1 MPLKVLTVDD
11 SRTIRIIVKKAF
23 RPFDVEVVE
32 AENGRDGLELAKKE
46 KPDLIVLDITM
57 PVMTGIEMLNKLKD
71 EPDLKNIPVIML
83 TAESGKEN
91 VMQIIQM
98 GVSNYIVKPFKG
110 EQLIERAKTIV
121 TLDLK
126 KEDGESG
133 KPAKPAG
140 SFQLMTIPEK
150 IARPMIAEFD
160 SAVNEMPSVG
170 RNQLILDISKVAEIN
185 VLLVKLL
192 LTVFQTCE
200 KRRITLRV
208 VGSSTQR
215 NDLKHLKET
224 SHIMI
229 WDSVEKAKGSF

>member
-32 AENGRDGLELAKKE
+32 AENGKDGLELAKKE
-46 KPDLIVLDITM
+46 NPDLIVLDITM
-57 PVMTGIEMLNKLKD
+57 PVMTGIEMLDKLKA

-121 TLDLK
+121 TLEPK
-126 KEDGESG
+126 KDDGGGG
-133 KPAKPAG
+133 KTAKPAG
-140 SFQLMTIPEK
+140 NIQTITLPEK
-150 IARPMIAEFD
+150 IARPMIAEIE
-160 SAVNEMPSVG
+160 STVNGTADAGQNKLV
-170 RNQLILDISKVAEIN
+170 LDLSKTAEIN
-185 VLLVKLL
+185 VLFVKLL
-192 LTVFQTCE
+192 LTVFQICE
-200 KRRITLRV
+200 KRKITLRV
-208 VGSSTQR
+208 VGTSAQA

-224 SHIMI
+224 SHITVL
-229 WDSVEKAKGSF
+229 DSVEKAKGSF

>member
-23 RPFDVEVVE
+23 RPYDVEVVE

-57 PVMTGIEMLNKLKD
+57 PVMTGIEMLGKLK
-71 EPDLKNIPVIML
+71 EESELKNIPVIML

-121 TLDLK
+121 TLEPK
-126 KEDGESG
+126 QEETSKYFKTDGPF
-133 KPAKPAG
+133 KILP
-140 SFQLMTIPEK
+140 LPEK
-150 IARPMIAEFD
+150 IARPMIAEID
-160 SAVNEMPSVG
+160 AAVKEMG
-170 RNQLILDISKVAEIN
+170 KKGKAKLILDLSNVAEIN
-185 VLLVKLL
+185 VLLVKLI
-192 LTVFQTCE
+192 LTVFQDCE
-200 KRRITLRV
+200 NSSIALRV
-208 VGSSTQR
+208 AGTPAQT

-224 SHIMI
+224 SHIAMYE
-229 WDSVEKAKGSF
+229 SVGQAKEAF

>member
-32 AENGRDGLELAKKE
+32 AENGKDGLELAHKE
-46 KPDLIVLDITM
+46 NPDLIVLDITM
-57 PVMTGIEMLNKLKD
+57 PVMTGIEMLNKLKA
-71 EPDLKNIPVIML
+71 EPKLKNIPVIML

-121 TLDLK
+121 TLEPK
-126 KEDGESG
+126 KDGGGSG
-133 KPAKPAG
+133 KLAKPDG
-140 SFQLMTIPEK
+140 DFQIITIPEK

-160 SAVNEMPSVG
+160 STVNETADAG
-170 RNQLILDISKVAEIN
+170 KNRLILDLSKVTEIN

-192 LTVFQTCE
+192 LTVFQSCE

-208 VGSSTQR
+208 VGSATQR

-224 SHIMI
+224 RHITI